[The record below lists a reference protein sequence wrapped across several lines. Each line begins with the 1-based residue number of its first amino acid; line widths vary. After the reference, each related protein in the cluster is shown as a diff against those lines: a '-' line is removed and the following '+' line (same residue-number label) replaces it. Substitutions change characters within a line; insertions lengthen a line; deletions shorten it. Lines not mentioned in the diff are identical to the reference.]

1 MTWLNDL
8 RILAALAII
17 FVHVAQ
23 ASLNVPDDINSIAWW
38 TGNLYLSFSLWGV
51 PVFVMISGAL
61 LLSPQREYPTLSS
74 FYMKRINRLLIPVLF
89 WTIFYISWSYLRS
102 VVNDREFDVE
112 QMLSNLLSGRPYP
125 HMWYLY
131 MALGLYVFTPY
142 LRKIVRHSTEF
153 ELFLLSAIAI
163 FISMLSLATG
173 TSPHRA
179 TVFIQLFPLYLGY
192 FFAGHLIFSSNIKI
206 KTRYLGALFILF
218 ALLTAAGHYLETALF
233 GSSHY
238 FYRNFSITIVPMSIV
253 LMFIIKNI
261 HPKIPINQDVR
272 SNLAV
277 FSLGAYL
284 IHPAVFDVVKTLHYF
299 GLNPQTYTLL
309 MIPFT
314 VFCVTLCSLVI
325 AYAFSKLPLLQKTI

>member
-23 ASLNVPDDINSIAWW
+23 ASLNLPDDINSFAWW

-74 FYMKRINRLLIPVLF
+74 FYMKRINRLLVPILF

-153 ELFLLSAIAI
+153 ELFLLAAIAM
-163 FISMLSLATG
+163 FISMVSLATG
-173 TSPHRA
+173 TFPHRA
-179 TVFIQLFPLYLGY
+179 TVFLQLFPLYLGY

-206 KTRYLGALFILF
+206 KTRYLLALFILF
-218 ALLTAAGHYLETALF
+218 ALLTAAGHYLETAF
-233 GSSHY
+233 YGSYY

-253 LMFIIKNI
+253 LMFVIKNI
-261 HPKIPINQDVR
+261 HPKIPINQDIR
-272 SNLAV
+272 NNLAV

-284 IHPAVFDVVKTLHYF
+284 IHPAVFDVVKTLDYF
-299 GLNPQTYTLL
+299 GLNPQTYTLF
-309 MIPFT
+309 MIPFI
-314 VFCVTLCSLVI
+314 VFCVTLCSLLL
-325 AYAFSKLPLLQKTI
+325 AYAFSKFPLLQKTI